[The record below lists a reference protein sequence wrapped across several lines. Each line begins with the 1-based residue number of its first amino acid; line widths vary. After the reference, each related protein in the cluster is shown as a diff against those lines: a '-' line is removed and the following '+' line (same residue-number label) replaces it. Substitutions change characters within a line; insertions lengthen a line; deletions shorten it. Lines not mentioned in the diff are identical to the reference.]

1 MHECIS
7 IKTTC
12 FVTSRSLNAD
22 SFLKIG
28 CYCVHTLFF
37 FRITWTVNSTCQCF
51 HIKMYIMDVT
61 RFVSFCSFSV
71 WALPTRF
78 CRLTLVPWREFQ
90 FENKK
95 KSGTIFFKLLIIR
108 IIKMW
113 LCDSINYYSLAGGHA
128 ELVWVI
134 KTSRCIRVCQPK
146 PRPDRKLMEIG

>member
-7 IKTTC
+7 IRTTC

-37 FRITWTVNSTCQCF
+37 FRITWTVPANVFTLKCTLWMLLALSL
-51 HIKMYIMDVT
+51 
-61 RFVSFCSFSV
+61 FVVFPFGHFPPGFVDSLWCLEESFN
-71 WALPTRF
+71 LRT
-78 CRLTLVPWREFQ
+78 
-90 FENKK
+90 KK
-95 KSGTIFFKLLIIR
+95 KSGAIFFKLLIIR